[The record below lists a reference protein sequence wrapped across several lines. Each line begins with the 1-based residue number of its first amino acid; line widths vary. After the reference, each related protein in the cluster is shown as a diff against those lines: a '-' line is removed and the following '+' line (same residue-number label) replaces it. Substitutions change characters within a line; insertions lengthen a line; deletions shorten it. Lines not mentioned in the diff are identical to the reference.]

1 MTAVPLWE
9 LSKDEFELSIERLG
23 DEGDVVELESC
34 RWVLLEFILH
44 FIFILN
50 IRFTYHKYNLKE
62 YAKFISLN

>member
-9 LSKDEFELSIERLG
+9 LSKEEFELSIDRLG
-23 DEGDVVELESC
+23 DEGEVVELESW
-34 RWVLLEFILH
+34 RWVFLEFILH

-50 IRFTYHKYNLKE
+50 IQFTYHKYNLKE